1 MMKLRS
7 FLSAGCVVGCA
18 ACLAAPTACEGGE
31 SVDAEA
37 SIRRSVESGGGH
49 RLERADPIGSGMGD
63 LLTRADAA
71 FREMKEGGRT
81 RFESRVGLQPWPED
95 LPESWPTPRDA
106 RVVASSI
113 QRHSIQRHSIQRQGN
128 RLLLVDL
135 PDRPGEALESYRDE
149 LEAAGYRIL
158 QPRSGRSSHALHAKR
173 GDDEAILTFFGR
185 KHATRLEILF
195 VARGSG

>member
-7 FLSAGCVVGCA
+7 VLLAGCVVGCTA
-18 ACLAAPTACEGGE
+18 YLAALTAFEGDE
-31 SVDAEA
+31 SVDAQA
-37 SIRRSVESGGGH
+37 SIRRSVEFGGGH
-49 RLERADPIGSGMGD
+49 RIERADPSGSGMRD
-63 LLTRADAA
+63 LLTRADVA

-113 QRHSIQRHSIQRQGN
+113 QRHSIQRQGN

-149 LEAAGYRIL
+149 LEAGGYRIL
-158 QPRSGRSSHALHAKR
+158 QPRSGRSNHALHAKR
-173 GDDEAILTFFGR
+173 GDDEAILTFSGR